1 MKQLFRGNSLHILL
15 FVITVIA
22 TTIAGA
28 EWMYGRS
35 FIFGTEKL
43 GWTEFLDGFAYS
55 VPFLLFLTCH
65 EFGHYFTA
73 RFYKVAVTLPYY
85 IPFWL
90 GWFFG
95 SPSIGSMG
103 AFIKIKS
110 RIPNRAQQFDIGI
123 AGPLA
128 GFIIAISVLI
138 YGFTHLP
145 DPEHIYS
152 IHPEYEQFGLD
163 YADHVYDNDS
173 IPSFHLGDNLL
184 FLFFKNYVAID
195 PDLVPNPYEI
205 IHYPWLFAGFLALL
219 FTAINLLPIGQ
230 LDGGHVIYGLVGKRY
245 HSYVS
250 RTVYLIF
257 LYYSGLGFVD
267 FTISFADMLLDIGI
281 YIALVFIALKGFR
294 KSTKETLM
302 YAVVLFFVQ
311 FLSFLIFPDFQ
322 GYIGW
327 FFFAIL
333 IGRVVGVYHPG
344 SMDDRVPLDPWR
356 KVLGW
361 LALIIFV
368 LSFTPTPFVFS

>member
-1 MKQLFRGNSLHILL
+1 M
-15 FVITVIA
+15 
-22 TTIAGA
+22 
-28 EWMYGRS
+28 
-35 FIFGTEKL
+35 
-43 GWTEFLDGFAYS
+43 
-55 VPFLLFLTCH
+55 PFLLFLTCH

-73 RFYKVAVTLPYY
+73 KFYKVAVSLPYY

-128 GFIIAISVLI
+128 GFVIAIAVLF

-152 IHPEYEQFGLD
+152 IHPEYEQYGLD

-173 IPSFHLGDNLL
+173 IASFHLGDNLL
-184 FLFFKNYVAID
+184 FMFFKHYVAKD
-195 PDLVPNPYEI
+195 PALVPNPYEI

-250 RTVYLIF
+250 RTAYLIF

-267 FTISFADMLLDIGI
+267 FTSPFTDMMLDLAI
-281 YIALVFIALKGFR
+281 YVALIFIALKGFR

-302 YAVVLFFVQ
+302 YSVVLCFVQ
-311 FLSFLIFPDFQ
+311 FVSFLIFPDFK

-344 SMDDRVPLDPWR
+344 SLNDREALDPWR

-368 LSFTPTPFVFS
+368 ISFTPTPFVFD